1 MKSAQIVIGFLMPM
15 FCVTAA
21 FCDEKQYT
29 LQDAYTAALATNE
42 NIKIAEEGVV
52 QAGSRV
58 DQAKSYLFPRL
69 TANAGN
75 TWYNKT
81 LPPGGGD
88 FLFQPLEQF
97 QAGLVLTQPLYT
109 GGRTLAA
116 FRTART
122 LFEMSGKQLTTSQQ
136 DMLLNVAAAYF
147 EVLKAQKL
155 VEVSR
160 DSLSRME
167 QYKKV
172 TERVASTR
180 RSKANIS
187 DLLRAKTL
195 VSQAAISVVSTRDRL
210 RIARRMLS
218 MLTRL
223 PEDAVVVEPPAQT
236 QPAEGLD
243 HLKAA
248 AFKNRDD
255 YAGARLNQKV
265 AEENITIVRGSH
277 YPQLSAE
284 GGIRYQDSRPT
295 MIMDE
300 TVYYG
305 GIRLQVP
312 IFEGGLMKAEVSE
325 ARSKLRQAEYATELL
340 RRNIDT
346 EVYEVY
352 VNLETVTSVLES
364 TKLQYADAKEN
375 FDTVTYLY
383 REGLASSLTV
393 IDAQQALFF
402 AEREF
407 VNVTY
412 DRQVALLR
420 LWKSIGLLGKDSAST
435 SATN

>member
-1 MKSAQIVIGFLMPM
+1 MKIAQMAIGLLIPM
-15 FCVTAA
+15 LGVTTA
-21 FCDEKQYT
+21 FCDENRYT

-42 NIKIAEEGVV
+42 SIKIAEEGVV
-52 QAGSRV
+52 QADSRV
-58 DQAKSYLFPRL
+58 DQARTYLFPRL

-109 GGRTLAA
+109 GGRTFAA

-122 LFEMSGKQLTTSQQ
+122 FFEMSRKQLTTAQQ

-147 EVLKAQKL
+147 EVLKARKL
-155 VEVSR
+155 VAVSK

-167 QYKKV
+167 EYKNV

-180 RSKANIS
+180 RSKANSS

-195 VSQAAISVVSTRDRL
+195 VSQAAISVVTAQDRL

-218 MLTRL
+218 LLTRL

-236 QPAEGLD
+236 QPAENLER
-243 HLKAA
+243 LKALSLE
-248 AFKNRDD
+248 NRDD
-255 YAGARLNQKV
+255 FAGARLNRKA

-284 GGIRYQDSRPT
+284 GGVRYQDSRPT

-340 RRNIDT
+340 RRNIDA
-346 EVYEVY
+346 EVYEMY

-364 TKLQYADAKEN
+364 TRLRYADAKEN
-375 FDTVTYLY
+375 FDAVTYLFN
-383 REGLASSLTV
+383 EGLASSLMV
-393 IDAQQALFF
+393 IDAQQALYFT
-402 AEREF
+402 EREF
-407 VNVTY
+407 VAATY
-412 DRQVALLR
+412 DKQVAILR
-420 LWKSIGLLGKDSAST
+420 LQRSIGLMGKEF
-435 SATN
+435 

>member
-1 MKSAQIVIGFLMPM
+1 
-15 FCVTAA
+15 
-21 FCDEKQYT
+21 
-29 LQDAYTAALATNE
+29 
-42 NIKIAEEGVV
+42 
-52 QAGSRV
+52 
-58 DQAKSYLFPRL
+58 
-69 TANAGN
+69 
-75 TWYNKT
+75 
-81 LPPGGGD
+81 
-88 FLFQPLEQF
+88 
-97 QAGLVLTQPLYT
+97 
-109 GGRTLAA
+109 
-116 FRTART
+116 
-122 LFEMSGKQLTTSQQ
+122 
-136 DMLLNVAAAYF
+136 MLLNVAAAYF
-147 EVLKAQKL
+147 EVLKARKL
-155 VEVSR
+155 VEVSG

-223 PEDAVVVEPPAQT
+223 PEDAVVVEPPAQA
-236 QPAEGLD
+236 QPAESLD
-243 HLKAA
+243 HLKAV

-420 LWKSIGLLGKDSAST
+420 LWKSIGLLGKET
-435 SATN
+435 Q